1 MRFAHLADIHLGF
14 QKYESLQ
21 KVEQEVFEK
30 ALDDCIAKK
39 VDFIVIP
46 GDLFHVNIPEMRVQK
61 FAFRKFKEVHD
72 LGIPVYV
79 VYGSHDFS
87 PVSNSVID
95 LLVETGYLTKVTQVI
110 GGRDD
115 RIHLD
120 FVVDRKTGAQL
131 AGLSGLKAG
140 KDSMWYERLD
150 RESLESVPGFKIFLF
165 HGGLDEMKTADT
177 SEGDFMPLSLL
188 PRNFDYYAG
197 GHLHS
202 FSHQKYSDYP
212 NVVYPGALF
221 AGYHS
226 DLEENAKG
234 RKRGYVLVDFDGTI
248 SSIQFVEIPNVLYEY
263 VEIDAKN
270 KVSKSVNSELAEKV
284 SEIDAAGK
292 VVVIRVDGEMSQGK
306 TSDIAFSSAKQILK
320 EKGALEIKI
329 NQSGLASREYSITQ
343 AAGRNKDEIET
354 NIFKENV
361 GQLRLDQKELL
372 SDSGV
377 ALAKKLLVALSTP
390 ILENEKKLDYAKRV
404 EQSAL
409 DILELK

>member
-14 QKYESLQ
+14 QKYEALQ
-21 KVEQEVFEK
+21 KIEQEVFER
-30 ALDDCIAKK
+30 ALDDCVTKK
-39 VDFIVIP
+39 VDFILIP

-61 FAFRKFKEVHD
+61 FAFRKFKEIHD

-95 LLVETGYLTKVTQVI
+95 LLVETGYLTKVTKVI
-110 GGRDD
+110 GVDQK
-115 RIHLD
+115 IHLD
-120 FVVDRKTGAQL
+120 FIVDKKTGAL
-131 AGLSGLKAG
+131 IAGLSGLKAG
-140 KDSMWYERLD
+140 KDSMWYEKLD

-165 HGGLDEMKTADT
+165 HGGLDEMKTEETA
-177 SEGDFMPLSLL
+177 EGDFMPLSLL

-197 GHLHS
+197 GHLHT

-212 NVVYPGALF
+212 NVVYPGTVF

-234 RKRGYVLVDFDGTI
+234 RKRGYVLVDFDDKVNNVE
-248 SSIQFVEIPNVLYEY
+248 FVEIPNVKYEY

-270 KVSKSVNSELAEKV
+270 KASKSVNSELAGKV
-284 SEIDAAGK
+284 LEIDASGK
-292 VVVIRVDGEMSQGK
+292 VIVIRVEGELAQGK
-306 TSDIAFSSAKQILK
+306 TSDVDFFLAKRVLK

-329 NQSGLASREYSITQ
+329 NQNKLSSREYKITE
-343 AAGRNKDEIET
+343 AAGRNKEEIES
-354 NIFKENV
+354 NVFKENI
-361 GQLRLDQKELL
+361 GQLRINQKELL

-377 ALAKKLLVALSTP
+377 DVAKKLLAALSMP
-390 ILENEKKLDYAKRV
+390 ILENEKKQDYAKRV
-404 EQSAL
+404 EQTAL
-409 DILELK
+409 DILGLSK

>member
-21 KVEQEVFEK
+21 KIEQEVFER
-30 ALDDCIAKK
+30 ALDDCVSKK

-61 FAFRKFKEVHD
+61 FAFRKFKEIHD

-95 LLVETGYLTKVTQVI
+95 LLVETGYLTKVTKVI
-110 GGRDD
+110 GVDEK
-115 RIHLD
+115 IHLD
-120 FVVDRKTGAQL
+120 FTVDKKTGAL
-131 AGLSGLKAG
+131 IAGLSGLKAG
-140 KDSMWYERLD
+140 KDSIWYEKLD

-165 HGGLDEMKTADT
+165 HGGLDEMKTEETA
-177 SEGDFMPLSLL
+177 EGDFMPLSLL

-202 FSHQKYSDYP
+202 FSHQKYSDYA
-212 NVVYPGALF
+212 NVVYPGTIF

-234 RKRGYVLVDFDGTI
+234 RKRGYVLVDFDGKV
-248 SSIQFVEIPNVLYEY
+248 SNVEFVEIPNVKYEY
-263 VEIDAKN
+263 IEIDAKN
-270 KVSKSVNSELAEKV
+270 KVSKSVNSELANKV
-284 SEIDAAGK
+284 SEIDASGK
-292 VVVIRVDGEMSQGK
+292 VIVIRVEGELAQGK
-306 TSDIAFSSAKQILK
+306 TSDVDFFSAKQVLK
-320 EKGALEIKI
+320 EKDALEVKI
-329 NQSGLASREYSITQ
+329 NQNKLSSREYKITE
-343 AAGRNKDEIET
+343 AAGRNKEEIES
-354 NIFKENV
+354 NVFKENI
-361 GQLRLDQKELL
+361 GQLRIDQKELL

-377 ALAKKLLVALSTP
+377 DVAKKLLTALSMP
-390 ILENEKKLDYAKRV
+390 ILENEKKQDYTKRV
-404 EQSAL
+404 EQTAL
-409 DILELK
+409 DILGLSK